1 MRKIP
6 LCCLSLLLAK
16 GNAGVPGLSVTFH
29 HGSAS
34 SPLAAITELAGGDGF
49 LLTVRLSSHIKGNIL
64 NIREN
69 TSISLELSS
78 LLYTHWGKC
87 LLRHSNSNRL
97 NQSYLIISFFFFNWN
112 EGHWMN
118 IFWKEV
124 KCYIFLYFRL
134 KMHSEGSQQSKGQP
148 HLFLMSPH

>member
-97 NQSYLIISFFFFNWN
+97 NQSYLIISFFFFSIEMKVTEWISF
-112 EGHWMN
+112 GKKSSVTFSCTLDWRCTA
-118 IFWKEV
+118 KEV
-124 KCYIFLYFRL
+124 NKVRANHISF
-134 KMHSEGSQQSKGQP
+134 
-148 HLFLMSPH
+148 